1 MYSQL
6 FSVPIEKNSF
16 YICLFVIKQSIFQP
30 TMIVFV
36 EETIR
41 SISEM
46 RYFLNKYV
54 WVAKE
59 VNVNDFAMFAK
70 TIINLGSRPITEA
83 RSWELN
89 FLNSVLKMKKG
100 IYCSVQLSSQAIQFR
115 TIVNIHFWFWLKI
128 MLYTNVIGKHFLL
141 RNPSI
146 FNWGE
151 SCLLLLYNDIMIMIV
166 GNNVF
171 LNSNAKNNYQDGYS

>member
-1 MYSQL
+1 
-6 FSVPIEKNSF
+6 
-16 YICLFVIKQSIFQP
+16 
-30 TMIVFV
+30 MIVFV

-59 VNVNDFAMFAK
+59 VNVNDFGMFAK

-100 IYCSVQLSSQAIQFR
+100 IFCSVQLSSQAIQFR

-151 SCLLLLYNDIMIMIV
+151 SCLLLLYNDIMIVIV

-171 LNSNAKNNYQDGYS
+171 LNSNAKNNNQDGYS